1 MLKTAMERDNKNRP
15 FEKTIKQFGEIV
27 MTDPTLLAKLE
38 ETRDAESF
46 ISAYCKL
53 AAERGIHFRPDE
65 MRIVVQEQKQ
75 GSNWIIPKVVLN
87 IFRERF

>member
-1 MLKTAMERDNKNRP
+1 MLKAAMERDSKSRP

-46 ISAYCKL
+46 ISTYCRL
-53 AAERGIHFRPDE
+53 AADRGIYFGPDDL
-65 MRIVVQEQKQ
+65 RIVVQEQKH
-75 GSNWIIPKVVLN
+75 GSNWVIPKVVLN
-87 IFRERF
+87 IVRERF